1 MRFLRKYNPTRLV
14 IRCKH
19 VDDFQH
25 KRKFEFCDVAS
36 YHIGPLRRKITIVH
50 VDGKK
55 THLNFQTPIEILH
68 SETPKL
74 RWSDVFRIFRRR
86 VVVKSPDS
94 PPENAKT
101 LVDQ

>member
-1 MRFLRKYNPTRLV
+1 MRFLKRFNPTRLS
-14 IRCKH
+14 IRSKC

-25 KRKFEFCDVAS
+25 RRTFEFTDVAH

-74 RWSDVFRIFRRR
+74 RWSDVFRRKR
-86 VVVKSPDS
+86 
-94 PPENAKT
+94 NG
-101 LVDQ
+101 